1 MYVRAVQL
9 TSHSQLLQNCASL
22 WICQG
27 FAYTIEFFGCQF
39 HYVNSRRSACVLAFR
54 YLSIHQQDT
63 STANPRERID
73 VYQYIYIPTAAKHSA
88 EKKWKR
94 VWAESSKSTM
104 ETLTQ
109 RLSDQPFQSS

>member
-63 STANPRERID
+63 STANPEGTHR
-73 VYQYIYIPTAAKHSA
+73 
-88 EKKWKR
+88 R
-94 VWAESSKSTM
+94 VSIQDRKST
-104 ETLTQ
+104 
-109 RLSDQPFQSS
+109 RLNSSHQIISYAVFCLKKKKTYNTSTNSNNNK

>member
-63 STANPRERID
+63 STANPEGTHR
-73 VYQYIYIPTAAKHSA
+73 
-88 EKKWKR
+88 R
-94 VWAESSKSTM
+94 VSIHLYPNRC
-104 ETLTQ
+104 ETLCRENGNEYGQSRPSQ
-109 RLSDQPFQSS
+109 RWRL

>member
-1 MYVRAVQL
+1 YCWLGYVEEGMYVRAVQL

-88 EKKWKR
+88 EKNGNEYGQSR
-94 VWAESSKSTM
+94 PS
-104 ETLTQ
+104 Q
-109 RLSDQPFQSS
+109 RWRL

>member
-1 MYVRAVQL
+1 MYVRAVQP
-9 TSHSQLLQNCASL
+9 TSHSQLLENCASL

-63 STANPRERID
+63 STPNPRERID
-73 VYQYIYIPTAAKHSA
+73 VYNTFISQPLRNTLQRK
-88 EKKWKR
+88 
-94 VWAESSKSTM
+94 M
-104 ETLTQ
+104 ETSMGRVVQ
-109 RLSDQPFQSS
+109 V